1 MTFKDVTRWVAIGGL
16 ILEAAITSWKITKLN
31 KEHPSHDA
39 YKELLYQRMALYVLA
54 IPLLFNRIY
63 IYFSWYC
70 N

>member
-39 YKELLYQRMALYVLA
+39 YKELLFQRMALYVLA

-63 IYFSWYC
+63 IYFSW
-70 N
+70 

>member
-39 YKELLYQRMALYVLA
+39 YKELLYQRMALYILA
-54 IPLLFNRIY
+54 IPLLFNRI
-63 IYFSWYC
+63 
-70 N
+70 

>member
-31 KEHPSHDA
+31 KEHPSHDV
-39 YKELLYQRMALYVLA
+39 YKELFYQRMALYILA

-63 IYFSWYC
+63 IYFSW
-70 N
+70 

>member
-31 KEHPSHDA
+31 KEHPSHGV
-39 YKELLYQRMALYVLA
+39 YKELLYQRMALYILA

-63 IYFSWYC
+63 IYFSW
-70 N
+70 

>member
-31 KEHPSHDA
+31 KEHPSHDV
-39 YKELLYQRMALYVLA
+39 YKELPYQRMALYILA

-63 IYFSWYC
+63 IYFSW
-70 N
+70 

>member
-16 ILEAAITSWKITKLN
+16 ISWKITKLN

-63 IYFSWYC
+63 IYFSW
-70 N
+70 

>member
-31 KEHPSHDA
+31 KEHTSHDA

-63 IYFSWYC
+63 IYFSW
-70 N
+70 